1 LSAEDEGTQTR
12 VMLVD
17 DHADFRC
24 LMTAM
29 LSRQPD
35 LEVVAQAGSLAE
47 ARNVTAAVKYE
58 VVVLDLG
65 LPDGNG
71 VDLIGDVRE
80 FNAGAA
86 VLVLSASLH
95 PTNLERAAEAGVDE
109 ILDKLVPLGEIVATI
124 RRLVAGEAPT
134 RQE

>member
-1 LSAEDEGTQTR
+1 LSAEDRGALTR

-17 DHADFRC
+17 DHADFRR
-24 LMTAM
+24 LMTVA

-35 LEVVAQAGSLAE
+35 LEVVAQAGSLSE
-47 ARNVTAAVKYE
+47 ARNLAAAVKCE

-71 VDLIGDVRE
+71 VELIGEVRQV
-80 FNAGAA
+80 NAGIA

-95 PTNLERAAEAGVDE
+95 PTNLEWATEAGADE
-109 ILDKLVPLGEIVATI
+109 ILDKLAPLGEIVATI
-124 RRLVAGEAPT
+124 RRLGTGRAPT
-134 RQE
+134 WQE

>member
-1 LSAEDEGTQTR
+1 
-12 VMLVD
+12 MLVD
-17 DHADFRC
+17 DHADFRR

-95 PTNLERAAEAGVDE
+95 PTNLERAAEAGADE
-109 ILDKLVPLGEIVATI
+109 ILDKLVSLGEIVATI
-124 RRLVAGEAPT
+124 RRLVTGEAPT